1 MILSSLLNHKDYL
14 QIEPTTRCN
23 LSCRT
28 CTHKDG
34 VPQIDLS
41 PETLQYILTKHR
53 HISTIKMQGLGEPF
67 LHPQIRELFRIASSR
82 CRRVTTTTNGT
93 CVDLDAVRH
102 LSEITVSLDTLDPE
116 KACQIKGKSYD
127 LDRVIGT
134 ILDLNGILPTRINFV
149 YSMHTL
155 NDLQSVTLFAKSIG
169 VPLDVV
175 QVENWLAPGEPG
187 YEEAHKEILLH
198 RGLTGPSPRWGERHC
213 PFLHGR
219 HFMYSADGERRVCC
233 IRMKIS
239 QVGLTHCCDTCP
251 D

>member
-1 MILSSLLNHKDYL
+1 MIFESLFKGGDYL

-187 YEEAHKEILLH
+187 YEEAHKEILPH
-198 RGLTGPSPRWGERHC
+198 RRLTGPSPRWGERHC

-219 HFMYSADGERRVCC
+219 HFYYRADGERGVCC
-233 IRMKIS
+233 IRMRYDQIANPR
-239 QVGLTHCCDTCP
+239 CCETCP